1 MRNGNTLS
9 GKGEHDM
16 NRTQKRRGRIRI
28 YSFLAF
34 FLVVFG
40 VSSAVNHREAQYYK
54 MKTEYANELAL
65 NELGE
70 YADNL
75 SVSLNKGLYVTSP
88 EMAAKLSTS
97 LWRESCEAKNALS
110 RLPLSEAHLD
120 NTYKYLSQ
128 VGDFALSLSRK
139 VSKGERITEEEHK
152 QLETLLHYAD
162 VLAGQ
167 VTEVRSR
174 LDNGQLSFD
183 EVRKTLSEN
192 KDLNEVVPVNGSFSD
207 LEQAMVDYPTLLYD
221 GPFSDHISRQ
231 KPRMTEN
238 KRGVTRTE
246 AALKAS
252 KITGIPQDKL
262 QDSGEEEG
270 IMPCYNF
277 TLDKTDIAVTKQGG
291 YLCYILNSRY
301 VGESTLSPN
310 DAVIRAKDF
319 LKKMGVDNLKESYY
333 SVNDGVCTV
342 NLAKTEN
349 GVILYP
355 DLIKVSV
362 ALDNG
367 EILSLDARGY
377 LMNHRDRKIPEI
389 KISKEE
395 AQSKLSSY
403 LTVKNH
409 RAAIIPTDSA
419 EEKFCHEFLCEDK
432 SGNEVLIY
440 INGETGA
447 EENILLL
454 LRTDGGIFTK

>member
-1 MRNGNTLS
+1 
-9 GKGEHDM
+9 M
-16 NRTQKRRGRIRI
+16 NHTQKRRGRIRI
-28 YSFLAF
+28 YSYFIFFLA
-34 FLVVFG
+34 VFG
-40 VSSAVNHREAQYYK
+40 ISSAVNYHEAQYYK

-75 SVSLNKGLYVTSP
+75 SVSLNKGLYITSP

-139 VSKGERITEEEHK
+139 VSRGERVTEEEHK

-162 VLAGQ
+162 VLSGQ
-167 VTEVRSR
+167 VSQVRSK
-174 LDNGQLSFD
+174 LDNNQLSFD

-221 GPFSDHISRQ
+221 GPFSDHISQ
-231 KPRMTEN
+231 KRPRMTEN
-238 KRGVTRTE
+238 KRGVTRSE
-246 AALKAS
+246 AAEKAS
-252 KITGIPQDKL
+252 KFTGIPQEKL

-270 IMPCYNF
+270 VMPCYNF
-277 TLDKTDIAVTKQGG
+277 TFDKTDIAVTKHGG

-301 VGESTLSPN
+301 VGESALSPE
-310 DAVIRAKDF
+310 DAVLRAKDF
-319 LKKMGVDNLKESYY
+319 LKKTGIDNLKERYY

-349 GVILYP
+349 GVIMYP
-355 DLIKVSV
+355 DLIKISV

-367 EILSLDARGY
+367 EILSLDSRGY
-377 LMNHRDRKIPEI
+377 LMNHRERKIPEI

-403 LTVKNH
+403 LTVKSH
-409 RAAIIPTDSA
+409 RSAIIPTDSA
-419 EEKFCHEFLCEDK
+419 DEKFCHEFLCTAKDG
-432 SGNEVLIY
+432 SEVLVY
-440 INGETGA
+440 INAETGA

-454 LRTDGGIFTK
+454 LRTDGGVFTK